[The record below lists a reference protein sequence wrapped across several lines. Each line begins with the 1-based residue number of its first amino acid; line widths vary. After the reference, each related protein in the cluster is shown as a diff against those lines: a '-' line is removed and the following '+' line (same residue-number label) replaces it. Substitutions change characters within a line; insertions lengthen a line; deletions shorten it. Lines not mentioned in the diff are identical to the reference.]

1 MNLLREYM
9 RALVEVSRPPDA
21 VSARPDDVDKAKLA
35 MEEIMASERSG
46 TVWTFRELSHDVR
59 KAMGRKHAR
68 AAIRPALDALIDEK
82 KVGFEGGTTKA
93 YYYID
98 PSDWAA
104 RGISYHETIT

>member
-1 MNLLREYM
+1 MKHLRQYIRQILE
-9 RALVEVSRPPDA
+9 ASRPPDA
-21 VSARPDDVDKAKLA
+21 VSARPDDVHWAKLT

-59 KAMGRKHAR
+59 KAMGRKNAR
-68 AAIRPALDALIDEK
+68 AAIRPALDALIEEK

-104 RGISYHETIT
+104 RGVSYHETIA